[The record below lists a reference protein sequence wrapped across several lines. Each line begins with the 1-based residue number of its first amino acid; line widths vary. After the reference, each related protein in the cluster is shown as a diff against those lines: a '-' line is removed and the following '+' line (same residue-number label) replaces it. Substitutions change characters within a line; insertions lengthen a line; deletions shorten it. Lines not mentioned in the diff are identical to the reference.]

1 MIFIKDMVYFWKRY
15 EMAYERIIN
24 RIAFIKTNLSLLEKL
39 IPSNIELYI
48 NNQTIQLAI
57 ERLLQI
63 IIEAIM
69 DICIQLVG
77 YFNLGIPNSETNI
90 LDLLEEKI
98 PSVDKLRELKK
109 LRNVLVHQYIKI
121 EPQKIF
127 DHASK
132 FPDDMKII
140 LHEINKLI

>member
-1 MIFIKDMVYFWKRY
+1 
-15 EMAYERIIN
+15 MAYERIIN
-24 RIAFIKTNLSLLEKL
+24 RIAFIQTNLRLLEEL
-39 IPSNIELYI
+39 IPSNIELFI

-77 YFNLGIPNSETNI
+77 YLNLGIPNSETNI

-98 PSVDKLRELKK
+98 PSINKLRELKK

-127 DHASK
+127 DHASN
-132 FPDDMKII
+132 FPDDFKII

>member
-1 MIFIKDMVYFWKRY
+1 
-15 EMAYERIIN
+15 MAYERIIN
-24 RIAFIKTNLSLLEKL
+24 RIAFIKTNLSLLKKL

-77 YFNLGIPNSETNI
+77 YLNLGIPKSETNI
-90 LDLLEEKI
+90 LDLLEKKI
-98 PSVDKLRELKK
+98 PSVNKLRELKK
-109 LRNVLVHQYIKI
+109 FRNVLVHQYVRI

-127 DHASK
+127 AHASK
-132 FPDDMKII
+132 FPDDLKII

>member
-1 MIFIKDMVYFWKRY
+1 
-15 EMAYERIIN
+15 MAYERIIN
-24 RIAFIKTNLSLLEKL
+24 RIAFIQTNLRLLEEL
-39 IPSNIELYI
+39 IPLNIELYI
-48 NNQTIQLAI
+48 NNRTIQLAT

-63 IIEAIM
+63 EIEAIM

-77 YFNLGIPNSETNI
+77 YLNLGIPNSETNI

-98 PSVDKLRELKK
+98 PSVNKLRELKK
-109 LRNVLVHQYIKI
+109 FRNILVHQYVKI

-132 FPDDMKII
+132 FPDDLKII

>member
-1 MIFIKDMVYFWKRY
+1 
-15 EMAYERIIN
+15 MAYERIIN

>member
-1 MIFIKDMVYFWKRY
+1 
-15 EMAYERIIN
+15 MAYERIIN
-24 RIAFIKTNLSLLEKL
+24 RIAFIQTNLQLLEEL
-39 IPSNIELYI
+39 IPSNIELFI
-48 NNQTIQLAI
+48 NNRTIQLAT

-63 IIEAIM
+63 EIEAIM

-77 YFNLGIPNSETNI
+77 YLKLGIPNSEINI
-90 LDLLEEKI
+90 LDLLEGKI
-98 PSVDKLRELKK
+98 PSVNKLRELKK
-109 LRNVLVHQYIKI
+109 FRNILVHQYIKI

-132 FPDDMKII
+132 FPDDLKII

>member
-1 MIFIKDMVYFWKRY
+1 
-15 EMAYERIIN
+15 MAYDRIIN
-24 RIAFIKTNLSLLEKL
+24 RIAFIQSNLRLLEEL

-48 NNQTIQLAI
+48 NNRTVQLAT

-63 IIEAIM
+63 EIEAIM

-77 YFNLGIPNSETNI
+77 YLNLGIPKSETNI
-90 LDLLEEKI
+90 LDLLEEKL
-98 PSVDKLRELKK
+98 PSVNKLRELKK
-109 LRNVLVHQYIKI
+109 FRNILVHQYIEI

-132 FPDDMKII
+132 FPDDLKII

>member
-1 MIFIKDMVYFWKRY
+1 
-15 EMAYERIIN
+15 MAYDRIIN
-24 RIAFIKTNLSLLEKL
+24 RIAFIQTNLRLLEEL

-48 NNQTIQLAI
+48 NNRTIQLAT

-63 IIEAIM
+63 EIEAIM

-77 YFNLGIPNSETNI
+77 YLNLGIPNSETNI
-90 LDLLEEKI
+90 LDLLEEKL

-109 LRNVLVHQYIKI
+109 FRNILVHQYIEI

-127 DHASK
+127 NHASK
-132 FPDDMKII
+132 FSDDLKII
-140 LHEINKLI
+140 LREINKLL